1 MKSVRFAYSVFL
13 ILVIAVLL
21 NSLAIGRMIDLIS
34 EELSAAE
41 ETDMTIAKE
50 EYAVIYD
57 KYKKY
62 ELYISLTV
70 NHDDLSNIE
79 DSFSEIVGSAKAE
92 DEAGVLTAKNRLTEQ
107 LSHVKRL
114 AGVNVDSI
122 F

>member
-21 NSLAIGRMIDLIS
+21 NSIAIGKVIDLIS
-34 EELSAAE
+34 EELSLAE
-41 ETDMTIAKE
+41 ETDMTIAKD

-57 KYKKY
+57 KYKRY

-79 DSFSEIVGSAKAE
+79 DSFSEIIGAAKAE
-92 DEAGVLTAKNRLTEQ
+92 DEAGILTAKKRLSEQ
-107 LSHVKRL
+107 LNHVKRI
-114 AGVNVDSI
+114 AGVNIDSI